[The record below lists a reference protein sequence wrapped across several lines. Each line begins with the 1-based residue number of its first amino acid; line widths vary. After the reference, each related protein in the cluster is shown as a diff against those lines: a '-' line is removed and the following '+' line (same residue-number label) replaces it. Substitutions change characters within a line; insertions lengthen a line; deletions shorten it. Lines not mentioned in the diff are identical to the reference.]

1 MAATTGGK
9 KGKKKGK
16 TISLNDFLGDSGA
29 SPGVVKPT
37 LNWADEADEEFQMS
51 FNSNPYPSSSSN
63 KGKVIQLP
71 TAPRSSR
78 SIDIDTDRIPE
89 TGPFTAFV
97 GNLPYDVDQFV
108 LQQFF
113 KDIPILNV
121 RLPEENGR
129 FKGFGYVQFN
139 DRQSLIQA
147 LQMNEETFQKR
158 IIRVDIADN
167 NNREGGRSDRYGST
181 GGEDRT
187 QGNWRKPSNNPPP
200 SNTGQ
205 YSRSGGS
212 YRNDDGGNK
221 WGRSYDQNSRGYNDQ
236 RSGFSSSREN
246 RYESSYDRPRQY
258 ESSRSNE
265 PTRERPKLNLKP
277 REKPLDTAAATTRSS
292 SIFGAAK
299 PVDTAARERMV
310 EEKLLSHEKEIIEN
324 QVDKP
329 VEPKKSVNIFGAA
342 KPVDTSAREREME
355 GKIAE
360 QEKLILQKV
369 QTKPPTPTHTPS
381 QASIFGNA
389 KPVDTTAREREIEEK
404 IRMQERDLIPDSSH
418 PRNIRY
424 QRSDRSDDGVTSPR
438 RRSRTSSTRSEDA
451 VEPHPSPNEAKKPQY
466 KPAPAPKQSA
476 WGGRDPSASH
486 IRGTSAREEAK
497 GKCKEKVV
505 GRTPEGAEDNEIQ
518 ASGNQPRYQSARN
531 QLPREQTK
539 VFGTAMCSV
548 ADQTF
553 F

>member
-1 MAATTGGK
+1 
-9 KGKKKGK
+9 
-16 TISLNDFLGDSGA
+16 
-29 SPGVVKPT
+29 
-37 LNWADEADEEFQMS
+37 
-51 FNSNPYPSSSSN
+51 
-63 KGKVIQLP
+63 
-71 TAPRSSR
+71 
-78 SIDIDTDRIPE
+78 
-89 TGPFTAFV
+89 
-97 GNLPYDVDQFV
+97 
-108 LQQFF
+108 
-113 KDIPILNV
+113 
-121 RLPEENGR
+121 
-129 FKGFGYVQFN
+129 
-139 DRQSLIQA
+139 
-147 LQMNEETFQKR
+147 
-158 IIRVDIADN
+158 
-167 NNREGGRSDRYGST
+167 
-181 GGEDRT
+181 
-187 QGNWRKPSNNPPP
+187 
-200 SNTGQ
+200 
-205 YSRSGGS
+205 
-212 YRNDDGGNK
+212 
-221 WGRSYDQNSRGYNDQ
+221 
-236 RSGFSSSREN
+236 
-246 RYESSYDRPRQY
+246 
-258 ESSRSNE
+258 
-265 PTRERPKLNLKP
+265 
-277 REKPLDTAAATTRSS
+277 
-292 SIFGAAK
+292 
-299 PVDTAARERMV
+299 MV

-539 VFGTAMCSV
+539 KPAAPKIIRHRAGDGRNQPERRHGDGDHMKRGGQRVNPSRSKKRDGPHAKRDSSWDSNPECDQDSTEEAKKKEGTTPPTMQKEERVDFVVKSKFALLAVDSGERRIEME
-548 ADQTF
+548 
-553 F
+553 